1 MLRLFL
7 AILKGAAPGVRD
19 GSQALFPNFIAEVLL
34 LTQEVVLHPGL
45 HRTAVQGL
53 VMEVS
58 HLRDP
63 AQGWSCSICKEVNFL
78 VYYCYVQPLD

>member
-1 MLRLFL
+1 MDPR
-7 AILKGAAPGVRD
+7 P
-19 GSQALFPNFIAEVLL
+19 SFPNFIAEVLL

-63 AQGWSCSICKEVNFL
+63 CSGLELLL
-78 VYYCYVQPLD
+78 V

>member
-1 MLRLFL
+1 MLRLLL

-53 VMEVS
+53 VMEKS

-63 AQGWSCSICKEVNFL
+63 CSGLELLL
-78 VYYCYVQPLD
+78 V